1 MMMSLSTMTRD
12 EVDEAIQEEI
22 EELKAIEESLIER
35 AYSGRS
41 LYKLVTTEIELLVLL
56 I

>member
-1 MMMSLSTMTRD
+1 MTTSLFFTTKKELED
-12 EVDEAIQEEI
+12 AVAEEI

-35 AYSGRS
+35 AFSGRS

-56 I
+56 V

>member
-1 MMMSLSTMTRD
+1 MTRD

-22 EELKAIEESLIER
+22 EELKAIEDSLIER

-41 LYKLVTTEIELLVLL
+41 LYKLVTAEIELLVLL